1 MMMRTVRA
9 MMMSA
14 AIGAAMGLTSVPAH
28 ALQSVVEVSGAPSG
42 QAQVKDDIF
51 AGTEKFA
58 KGASDV
64 TNVNLGPDMLGMV
77 SGKKSGDLAHKMK
90 FMLVR
95 TYTYPRTGMYNMQE
109 VDAYRQKLRDG
120 SWNCFIHTYESKTEE
135 STDICNRPSPDHE
148 GNEMVIMTVEP
159 KELTFIHMSGNA
171 SLADLGKLGN
181 LGNLGG
187 LPAPTTPPN
196 SPSPPN
202 SPK

>member
-1 MMMRTVRA
+1 MTMSVA
-9 MMMSA
+9 M
-14 AIGAAMGLTSVPAH
+14 GAAMGAAAIPAH
-28 ALQSVVEVSGAPSG
+28 AIQAVVEVSGEPSG
-42 QAQVKDDIF
+42 QAPVKDDIF

-120 SWNCFIHTYESKTEE
+120 SWNCFVHTYQSKTEE
-135 STDICNRPSPDHE
+135 STDICNRPSPDHD

-171 SLADLGKLGN
+171 SLADLGTLGYMGSIGSQSTHRIP
-181 LGNLGG
+181 LG
-187 LPAPTTPPN
+187 PP
-196 SPSPPN
+196 PPPPP
-202 SPK
+202 PK